1 MATIPHQMVRRPLL
15 TEKGTMLRET
25 GGRSPKQA
33 DALEPDTL
41 CAKICFEVAQDANKI
56 EIRQAVEQ
64 LFGVEVLSVR
74 TQVVRGKDRRLG
86 RWMGRRKSWKK
97 AIVTLAPGQSV
108 DVFEGA

>member
-1 MATIPHQMVRRPLL
+1 MATPHQMVKRPLL

-25 GGRSPKQA
+25 GGRSPKQTEK
-33 DALEPDTL
+33 LGPDTV
-41 CAKICFEVAQDANKI
+41 CAKIAFEVAVDAGKI

-64 LFGVEVLSVR
+64 LFGVKVLSVR

-97 AIVTLAPGQSV
+97 AIITLAPGQTV